1 MNLKTKFETVCEMY
15 VEAFMR
21 KHGFFDDR
29 TGEYADYEWV
39 ADEVGSILCLADYFI
54 NFDDI
59 RRDIDEEVPKDKYFE
74 YYDHCIETEIK
85 INYKSYL
92 MGGRVTKPQ
101 KQKSS

>member
-29 TGEYADYEWV
+29 TGEYADCGWV
-39 ADEVGSILCLADYFI
+39 AGEVGGILYLADYFI
-54 NFDDI
+54 NFDDM

-74 YYDHCIETEIK
+74 YYDYCLENEK
-85 INYKSYL
+85 SINYKSYL